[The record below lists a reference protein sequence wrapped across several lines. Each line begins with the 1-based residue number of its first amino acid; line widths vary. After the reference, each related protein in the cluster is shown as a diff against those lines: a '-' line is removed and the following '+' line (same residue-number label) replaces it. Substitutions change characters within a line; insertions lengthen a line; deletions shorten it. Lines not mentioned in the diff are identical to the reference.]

1 MFRLSTNPSLTILKY
16 FSFLHHFWLKQ
27 RLKLYPGDVI
37 KSVLRCDS
45 SLMLWTFSSD
55 NKTNEFAQQII
66 CINIFCQWKAP
77 AQWTQFHK
85 TIRLRLIFKLV
96 LIRTI
101 ELPLNSRIKY
111 FYLEKYLLALCL
123 LTTSLANNSQIFV
136 SIYQDQSLCCWSRNV
151 QTMQLKSLVG
161 GVQHIIDK

>member
-16 FSFLHHFWLKQ
+16 FSFLHHFWLNQ

-45 SLMLWTFSSD
+45 SLMMWTFSSD
-55 NKTNEFAQQII
+55 NKTNEFSQQII

-101 ELPLNSRIKY
+101 ELPLNSWIKY
-111 FYLEKYLLALCL
+111 FYLEKYLCSLPCASWPPRS
-123 LTTSLANNSQIFV
+123 LTT
-136 SIYQDQSLCCWSRNV
+136 
-151 QTMQLKSLVG
+151 LKYLFLFTKIKACVAEAEMFK
-161 GVQHIIDK
+161 QCN